1 MRKRQKLKKI
11 TKQKLFL
18 YLQFIDNILRNLP
31 MDTAKSIWKALKA
44 KYESSNIQ
52 NIISLRRKLLNIK
65 QATNETIA
73 NYIERIKK
81 IHELKKWNWQNR
93 KFSY

>member
-31 MDTAKSIWKALKA
+31 IDTAKSIWKALIA

-52 NIISLRRKLLNIK
+52 NIISLRRKSSNL
-65 QATNETIA
+65 
-73 NYIERIKK
+73 
-81 IHELKKWNWQNR
+81 
-93 KFSY
+93 